1 VSPLQCVLGIT
12 IKKHDFSKGPT
23 WLKCTNK
30 SRWMV
35 VLIENMKHEGHE
47 LLLIETFDWN
57 NIFNHAT
64 NQTFGQK
71 H

>member
-1 VSPLQCVLGIT
+1 
-12 IKKHDFSKGPT
+12 
-23 WLKCTNK
+23 
-30 SRWMV
+30 MV